1 MYREKI
7 LEMLPKISPDEVRLK
22 SSRSDTKGRN
32 CGVSLLSMTPLAAG
46 RMMPLFHE
54 VNYPPLRA

>member
-7 LEMLPKISPDEVRLK
+7 LEMLPKISPEEVRLK

-54 VNYPPLRA
+54 LTS